1 MEELRLSR
9 GQDWLHEWRGIVE
22 SKDIAQDQTRSSEDN
37 RLPDDVFKDKAKDAV
52 GGEGDAVS
60 TGGGGQ
66 PEGDSRLNG
75 QGEFV
80 EQILFDRFKFDAD
93 IPMLLRTFPV
103 M

>member
-22 SKDIAQDQTRSSEDN
+22 SKDIAQDQTQSSEDN

-60 TGGGGQ
+60 TGGGQ
-66 PEGDSRLNG
+66 PEGLWSKYCLICSNS
-75 QGEFV
+75 
-80 EQILFDRFKFDAD
+80 
-93 IPMLLRTFPV
+93 IPTFRCC
-103 M
+103 

>member
-22 SKDIAQDQTRSSEDN
+22 SKDIAQDQTQSSEDN

-60 TGGGGQ
+60 TGGGQ

-75 QGEFV
+75 QGKFV
-80 EQILFDRFKFDAD
+80 EQIWFDLSKFDAD
-93 IPMLLRTFPV
+93 MPTLLRTFPV
-103 M
+103 I